1 MHRLIRK
8 INKKPKFH
16 MNPDVP
22 HNINLAVDM
31 FVLARFEI
39 ATTYTA
45 SKLVALIIIPQCI
58 ESQFK

>member
-1 MHRLIRK
+1 
-8 INKKPKFH
+8 

-45 SKLVALIIIPQCI
+45 SKLVVLIIIPQCI